1 MTVAN
6 WTDQFIV
13 DYFLIS
19 PIEGS
24 PGSGVGTSRSAPSPT
39 PTSST
44 STLPT
49 TAANPTPIG
58 PIVGGVV
65 GGIVAIAILVV
76 ALWYFLRR
84 RSRGG
89 QAYYFERPAPADI
102 LASEGLC
109 TFH

>member
-1 MTVAN
+1 VTVASSAN
-6 WTDQFIV
+6 QFIV

-19 PIEGS
+19 PIEGGS
-24 PGSGVGTSRSAPSPT
+24 GSGVGTTRSAPSPT

-44 STLPT
+44 LPT
-49 TAANPTPIG
+49 TAASSTPVG

-65 GGIVAIAILVV
+65 GGIVGIAILAI
-76 ALWYFLRR
+76 ALWYFLRK

-89 QAYYFERPAPADI
+89 QAYYFEKPTPADI